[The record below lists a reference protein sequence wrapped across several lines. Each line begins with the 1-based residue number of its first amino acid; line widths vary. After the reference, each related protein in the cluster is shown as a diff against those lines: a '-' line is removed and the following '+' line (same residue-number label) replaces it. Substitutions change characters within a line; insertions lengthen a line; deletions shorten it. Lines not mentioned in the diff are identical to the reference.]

1 MPINKRMRLVLFRS
15 SHQLRTL
22 ALCICLVFALPACS
36 PKLDWRTIKNDSLNY
51 AALFPGKPQ
60 LIDRTLSYQN
70 SQLKQSLQFVKVDDD
85 IFAVLTTEIPVAL
98 TNELV
103 PIETLLK
110 NTILQ
115 QSILP
120 NQSTPSVFNRVKESS
135 VKTGPTGQQKQASQD
150 FFLDLPQA
158 KRVMRIRWIAR
169 PITDGGLYLYQVSV
183 VRAQSI
189 SNSKLSLESVLE
201 QESINIFFDEFRPN

>member
-15 SHQLRTL
+15 SRQLRTL

-85 IFAVLTTEIPVAL
+85 TPPAF
-98 TNELV
+98 
-103 PIETLLK
+103 
-110 NTILQ
+110 
-115 QSILP
+115 
-120 NQSTPSVFNRVKESS
+120 NQVKESS
-135 VKTGPTGQQKQASQD
+135 AKAGPTNQQKQASQD
-150 FFLDLPQA
+150 YFLDLPQA
-158 KRVMRIRWIAR
+158 KRVIRIRWITR

-183 VRAQSI
+183 VRAQST

>member
-1 MPINKRMRLVLFRS
+1 MFRS
-15 SHQLRTL
+15 SHGLLTL
-22 ALCICLVFALPACS
+22 AFCSCLAFALPACS
-36 PKLDWRTIKNDSLNY
+36 PKLDWRTIKNDPLNY

-60 LIDRTLSYQN
+60 LIDRTLSYQD
-70 SQLKQSLQFVKVDDD
+70 SQLKQFLQFVKVDDD

-98 TNELV
+98 TNEV
-103 PIETLLK
+103 VAIETLLK
-110 NTILQ
+110 NAILQ

-120 NQSTPSVFNRVKESS
+120 NQSTPPAFNRVRESS
-135 VKTGPTGQQKQASQD
+135 AKAGPTSQQKQASQD
-150 FFLDLPQA
+150 YFLDLPQA
-158 KRVMRIRWIAR
+158 KRVIRIRWITR

-183 VRAQSI
+183 VRAQST